1 MYDTDS
7 PTYERSPP
15 PPYFS
20 KLGSISRSEG
30 LLNSSSQCCS
40 LQCLFLLSD
49 FCRSNN
55 ICPVLIYHSVPS
67 ELVKSEQLSVD
78 INQSQLHDDILDTM
92 MHKYVEL

>member
-1 MYDTDS
+1 MND
-7 PTYERSPP
+7 
-15 PPYFS
+15 
-20 KLGSISRSEG
+20 
-30 LLNSSSQCCS
+30 LLHLHTSVNLDLFPEVKGCSQCCS
-40 LQCLFLLSD
+40 LQCLFLLSE

-55 ICPVLIYHSVPS
+55 ICPVLIYHSGPS